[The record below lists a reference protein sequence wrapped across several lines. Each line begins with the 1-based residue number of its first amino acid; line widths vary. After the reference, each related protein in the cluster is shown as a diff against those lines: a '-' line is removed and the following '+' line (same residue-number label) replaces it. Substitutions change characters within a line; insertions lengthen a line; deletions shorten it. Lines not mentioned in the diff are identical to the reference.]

1 MALLTKGAIMTA
13 FEEMLSEMTF
23 DKITVSAL
31 VKRSGISSN
40 TFYYHYRDKFELLN
54 EWFGMK
60 LAVIR
65 ADGNNDGN
73 NDEYSTWQNAIKVF
87 FKMCRDNP
95 KLIHHIFDSLSREQL
110 EYYIFEITD
119 TVFLSYVRK
128 KVVGRNI
135 PDKTIRR
142 ISRFY
147 TYAFIGFFLEYIWNN
162 MEDDI
167 DEKVDNLSKMF
178 DGFIESS
185 IANMN

>member
-54 EWFGMK
+54 ECFGMK

-110 EYYIFEITD
+110 EHYIFEITD
-119 TVFLSYVRK
+119 KVFISYVRK
-128 KVVGRNI
+128 KAAGR
-135 PDKTIRR
+135 DVSEKRIRE
-142 ISRFY
+142 IARFY
-147 TYAFIGFFLEYIWNN
+147 SYAFIGFFLEYIWDD
-162 MEDDI
+162 MEDDV
-167 DEKVDNLSKMF
+167 DAKVDHLSELF
-178 DGFIESS
+178 DGFIESA
-185 IANMN
+185 IH

>member
-54 EWFGMK
+54 EWFGTK
-60 LAVIR
+60 LDVIR
-65 ADGNNDGN
+65 EDRVE
-73 NDEYSTWQNAIKVF
+73 DEYVTWQRAIKVF
-87 FKMCRDNP
+87 FKMCHDNP
-95 KLIHHIFDSLSREQL
+95 KLIHHVFDSLSREQL

-128 KVVGRNI
+128 KVADRDV
-135 PDKTIRR
+135 PDKTIRE
-142 ISRFY
+142 IARFY
-147 TYAFIGFFLEYIWNN
+147 TYAFIGFFLEYIWND
-162 MEDDI
+162 MEEDI
-167 DEKVDNLSKMF
+167 DEKVDHLSRLF
-178 DGFIESS
+178 DDFIESA
-185 IANMN
+185 IANIK

>member
-60 LAVIR
+60 LADIR
-65 ADGNNDGN
+65 ADGVKD
-73 NDEYSTWQNAIKVF
+73 DYATWQGSIKVF

-95 KLIHHIFDSLSREQL
+95 KLIHHIFDALSREQL
-110 EYYIFEITD
+110 EYYIFAITD

-128 KVVGRNI
+128 KVADRNV
-135 PDKTIRR
+135 PDKTSKEIA
-142 ISRFY
+142 RFY
-147 TYAFIGFFLEYIWNN
+147 TYAFIGFFLEYMWND

-167 DEKVDNLSKMF
+167 DERVDRLSKLF
-178 DGFIESS
+178 DDFIESAV
-185 IANMN
+185 ANIR